1 MLFWFFNAIFWSVA
15 SVLYKKALELTN
27 GVLSSK
33 LYQFVGAIV
42 TLSLW
47 IIGYFFIDIEI
58 MWWGIAGLLFISA
71 IFGIFAEV
79 FEQHAYKNEKLST
92 LLPYGEFE
100 TIFTVVFW
108 FLLFTDSSFNSFIFT
123 IIAWFILILWSIDFK
138 KLSFNKY
145 CGSLMI
151 AALLWSIKVLIF
163 WYILLELT
171 PYNVFVYNTMMVLWI
186 LLVINILTKDMK
198 NIKLLSPKM
207 TLYIALENMLRFVIW
222 IVSLFLIKELWIV
235 QAVLIGMLFL
245 VFSMISAFLFLKETP
260 TKKEIFIVIWVCV
273 CISCWVY
280 FW

>member
-1 MLFWFFNAIFWSVA
+1 
-15 SVLYKKALELTN
+15 
-27 GVLSSK
+27 
-33 LYQFVGAIV
+33 
-42 TLSLW
+42 
-47 IIGYFFIDIEI
+47 
-58 MWWGIAGLLFISA
+58 
-71 IFGIFAEV
+71 
-79 FEQHAYKNEKLST
+79 
-92 LLPYGEFE
+92 
-100 TIFTVVFW
+100 
-108 FLLFTDSSFNSFIFT
+108 
-123 IIAWFILILWSIDFK
+123 
-138 KLSFNKY
+138 
-145 CGSLMI
+145 
-151 AALLWSIKVLIF
+151 
-163 WYILLELT
+163 LELT

>member
-1 MLFWFFNAIFWSVA
+1 MLFWIFNAILWSVA
-15 SVLYKKALELTN
+15 IVLYKKALDITN

-33 LYQFVGAIV
+33 LYQFIGAIV

-47 IIGYFFIDIEI
+47 IIGYFFIDTEVI
-58 MWWGIAGLLFISA
+58 WGGIAGLLFISA
-71 IFGIFAEV
+71 IFGIFSEV
-79 FEQHAYKNEKLST
+79 FAQHAYKNEKLST

-145 CGSLMI
+145 CVSLMI
-151 AALLWSIKVLIF
+151 AALLWSIKVLLF

-171 PYNVFVYNTMMVLWI
+171 PYNVFVYNTMMVLGI
-186 LLVINILTKDMK
+186 LLVINIFTKDIR
-198 NIKLLSPKM
+198 NIKLLSQQM
-207 TLYIALENMLRFVIW
+207 TIYIALENILRFVIW

-245 VFSMISAFLFLKETP
+245 VFSMISAFLFLRETP